1 MRRLVALTL
10 AALCLH
16 GAQAADERSE
26 VPEVRIGVLAYKGSD
41 AVQQDWSY
49 VTRHLQASVPGIRFV
64 LADYDQA
71 GLTRAVQ
78 SQSIAFAITSSGH
91 YVALEHSDG
100 ASRIATLESPWTD
113 SPRQAIGSA
122 IVVRNASPLH
132 DLADLAGKNVMAV
145 APDAFGGYQIAAREL
160 LEAGIDPAH
169 DFSSLRYSGFPS
181 QQIVEAVR
189 SGRMDAG
196 IVRTCLLEQMV
207 TRGEVQA
214 DELRVITTRPIPG
227 FRCASSSRLYPDW
240 PFVALR
246 QTPPALAKKVALAL
260 LAMPRTSEGYSWTVP
275 SDYQIVDE
283 LFRELR
289 IGPYAYLNK
298 LTFETALRRYW
309 GWMLLVL
316 ALLVAWAVHTV
327 RVEYLVSRRT
337 EQLRAAQ
344 HQQRAL
350 EEQARQRQATLD
362 HTARLAILGEMAS
375 AIAHELNQ
383 PLAAIGNF
391 ARGMAR
397 RIAAGRLDAAPLLD
411 GAQEIATQSER
422 AGAIIRHIRAMAQ
435 KRPAHSTPFALALAV
450 EQAVALFCAAHP
462 QANISWRHDAASPD
476 PRVLADPQQVQQVL
490 LNLLKNAL
498 DAQVENDN
506 PGHAIGVLLHRENG
520 ACTVAVRDAG
530 CGLEAA
536 QMARLFEPF
545 FTTKTEGLGL
555 GMSLSK
561 SIIESFGGSLSA
573 HANADAPGLT
583 VWFRLPEDTGMEAHK
598 ENQEE
603 TP

>member
-1 MRRLVALTL
+1 T
-10 AALCLH
+10 
-16 GAQAADERSE
+16 G
-26 VPEVRIGVLAYKGSD
+26 
-41 AVQQDWSY
+41 
-49 VTRHLQASVPGIRFV
+49 
-64 LADYDQA
+64 
-71 GLTRAVQ
+71 
-78 SQSIAFAITSSGH
+78 
-91 YVALEHSDG
+91 
-100 ASRIATLESPWTD
+100 
-113 SPRQAIGSA
+113 
-122 IVVRNASPLH
+122 
-132 DLADLAGKNVMAV
+132 
-145 APDAFGGYQIAAREL
+145 
-160 LEAGIDPAH
+160 
-169 DFSSLRYSGFPS
+169 
-181 QQIVEAVR
+181 
-189 SGRMDAG
+189 
-196 IVRTCLLEQMV
+196 
-207 TRGEVQA
+207 
-214 DELRVITTRPIPG
+214 
-227 FRCASSSRLYPDW
+227 
-240 PFVALR
+240 
-246 QTPPALAKKVALAL
+246 
-260 LAMPRTSEGYSWTVP
+260 EGYSWTVP

-289 IGPYAYLNK
+289 IGPYAYLDK

-397 RIAAGRLDAAPLLD
+397 RITAGRLDAAPLLD

-435 KRPAHSTPFALALAV
+435 KRPAHSTAFVLADAV
-450 EQAVALFCAAHP
+450 EQAVSLFRAAHP
-462 QANISWRHDAASPD
+462 QANISWRHEAVGAA

-506 PGHAIGVLLHRENG
+506 PQHAIGVLLHRENG

-530 CGLEAA
+530 CGLQAA

-545 FTTKTEGLGL
+545 FTTKAEGLGL

-583 VWFRLPEDTGMEAHK
+583 VWFRLPEDSGMAAHQ
-598 ENQEE
+598 ETPEE

>member
-1 MRRLVALTL
+1 MRRLIALAL
-10 AALCLH
+10 AILFAPAHADTALP
-16 GAQAADERSE
+16 G
-26 VPEVRIGVLAYKGSD
+26 VPEVRIGVLAYKGGD

-49 VTRHLQASVPGIRFV
+49 VTRHLQASIPGVRFV
-64 LADYDQA
+64 LVDYDQA

-78 SQSIAFAITSSGH
+78 SQSIAFAVTSSGH

-113 SPRQAIGSA
+113 SPRLAIGSA
-122 IVVRNASPLH
+122 IVVRNSAPLH

-160 LEAGIDPAH
+160 REAGLDPAH
-169 DFSSLRYSGFPS
+169 DFASLRYSGFPS
-181 QQIVEAVR
+181 QQIIDAVR
-189 SGRMDAG
+189 AGRMDAG
-196 IVRTCLLEQMV
+196 IVRTCLLEQMME
-207 TRGEVQA
+207 RGEVRA
-214 DELRVITTRPIPG
+214 DELRVITTRPVPG
-227 FRCASSSRLYPDW
+227 FRCATSSRLYPDW

-246 QTPPALAKKVALAL
+246 QTPAPLAKQVALAL

-289 IGPYAYLNK
+289 IGPYAYLDK

-435 KRPAHSTPFALALAV
+435 KRPAHSTAFSLADAV
-450 EQAVALFCAAHP
+450 EQAVALFRAAHP
-462 QANISWRHDAASPD
+462 QANISWSHEAAGPAV
-476 PRVLADPQQVQQVL
+476 RVLADPQQVQQVL

-498 DAQVENDN
+498 DAQMENGNADR
-506 PGHAIGVLLHRENG
+506 PIGVLLHRENG

-530 CGLEAA
+530 CGLAA
-536 QMARLFEPF
+536 EQMARLFEPF
-545 FTTKTEGLGL
+545 FTTKAEGLGL

-583 VWFRLPEDTGMEAHK
+583 VWFRLPEDSHMQAA
-598 ENQEE
+598 QEILKE

>member
-1 MRRLVALTL
+1 MRRLVLLAL

-16 GAQAADERSE
+16 GARAADSLPEL
-26 VPEVRIGVLAYKGSD
+26 PEVRIGVLAYKGGD
-41 AVQQDWSY
+41 AVQRDWSY
-49 VTRHLQASVPGIRFV
+49 VTRHLQASIPGIRFI

-78 SQSIAFAITSSGH
+78 SQAIAFAITSSGH

-100 ASRIATLESPWTD
+100 ASRIATLESPWTE

-122 IVVRNASPLH
+122 IVVRSTSPLH

-160 LEAGIDPAH
+160 REAGVDPAR
-169 DFSSLRYSGFPS
+169 DFASLRYSGFPS
-181 QQIVEAVR
+181 QQIIDAVR

-207 TRGEVQA
+207 ARGDVQA
-214 DELRVITTRPIPG
+214 DALRVITTRPIPG
-227 FRCASSSRLYPDW
+227 FRCATSSRLYPDW

-246 QTPPALAKKVALAL
+246 QTPPALAKKVAQAL
-260 LAMPRTSEGYSWTVP
+260 LAMPRSSEGYSWTVP

-283 LFRELR
+283 LFRDLR
-289 IGPYAYLNK
+289 IGPYAYLDK

-435 KRPAHSTPFALALAV
+435 KRPAHSAPFALADAV
-450 EQAVALFCAAHP
+450 EQAVALFRAAHP
-462 QANISWRHDAASPD
+462 QAHISWRHEGASLDA
-476 PRVLADPQQVQQVL
+476 RVLADAQQVQQVL

-498 DAQVENDN
+498 DAQVENGN
-506 PGHAIGVLLHRENG
+506 AQHPVGVLLHRENG

-530 CGLEAA
+530 CGLEGA

-545 FTTKTEGLGL
+545 FTTKAEGLGL

-583 VWFRLPEDTGMEAHK
+583 VWFRLPEDTGMQANK
-598 ENQEE
+598 D

>member
-1 MRRLVALTL
+1 MRRFLLFALT
-10 AALCLH
+10 ALCLH
-16 GAQAADERSE
+16 GAQAADALPE
-26 VPEVRIGVLAYKGSD
+26 VPEVRIGVLAYKGGD

-49 VTRHLQASVPGIRFV
+49 VTRHLQANIPGIRFT

-78 SQSIAFAITSSGH
+78 SQAIAFAITSSGH

-122 IVVRNASPLH
+122 IVVRSTSPLH

-160 LEAGIDPAH
+160 REAGIDPTH
-169 DFSSLRYSGFPS
+169 DFASLRYSGFPS

-189 SGRMDAG
+189 AGRMDAG

-207 TRGEVQA
+207 ARGEVRA

-246 QTPPALAKKVALAL
+246 QTLPALAKKVAQAL
-260 LAMPRTSEGYSWTVP
+260 LAMPRTDEGYSWTVP

-289 IGPYAYLNK
+289 IGPYAYLDK

-435 KRPAHSTPFALALAV
+435 KRPAHSTPFALADAV
-450 EQAVALFCAAHP
+450 EQSVSLFRAAHP
-462 QANISWRHDAASPD
+462 QARIDWRHDSASPD
-476 PRVLADPQQVQQVL
+476 ARVLADPQQVQQVL

-506 PGHAIGVLLHRENG
+506 PGHPIGVLLHRENG

-530 CGLEAA
+530 CGLQAA

-545 FTTKTEGLGL
+545 FTTKAEGLGL

-583 VWFRLPEDTGMEAHK
+583 VWFRLPEDTGIKAHK